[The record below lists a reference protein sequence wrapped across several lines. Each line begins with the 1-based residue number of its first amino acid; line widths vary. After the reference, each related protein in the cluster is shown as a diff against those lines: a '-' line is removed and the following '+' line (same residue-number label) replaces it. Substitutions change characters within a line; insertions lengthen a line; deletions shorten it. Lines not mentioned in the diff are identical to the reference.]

1 MSNHDRIQELFHAAV
16 EMSPAERERYL
27 DRECGENDAL
37 RAEVESLLENHF
49 TSAQTIGEQ
58 TSPSIDFSIGDTIGA
73 FKIIEIL
80 GEGGMGIVYL
90 AQQNEP
96 VKRRVALKVIRAG
109 MDTKRIIA
117 RFEAERQA
125 LAIMN
130 HPCIAKVFEAGSTDE
145 GRPYFVMEYVK
156 GTPITEA
163 CDIAKL
169 STKERLELIA
179 KVCDAVQ
186 HAHTKGI
193 IHRDLKPGNI
203 LVSVNDDKELEPKVI
218 DFGVAKATS
227 QQLTDKTLVTQVGR
241 FVGTPAY
248 MSPEQADLRASD
260 IDTRS
265 DVYALG
271 VVLYEVLTGKPPFDP
286 KTLQEA
292 GLERMRE
299 IIREQDPPRPS
310 TQLSTLSEQLASRIA
325 SARQTQISA
334 LAGVLRKELEWIPLK
349 AIRKLPSERYDSAKS
364 MSDDIRR
371 YISGEPLEAGPETTA
386 YRLKKTIRKNKGVFS
401 AIAIVL
407 VVLTAGIVGTS
418 SQWYRATEALSE
430 AKQQTAI
437 ATEEAMRAEAVKEF
451 VTTMLSSVNPA
462 TAGEMDKELM
472 KMILSEAAE
481 SVGEEFKD
489 EPLVEADIRSV
500 IAETYMQLRMYE
512 ESTPHFINTLE
523 IRRRELGNEHPETI
537 TSMNAMCMLLR
548 RQGKFDEAEPF
559 CQNSLEISRRV
570 LGEEDP
576 VRIQAVCYMGTL
588 LENQGKYEE
597 AEPYYLEALELRRR
611 LYGTEHRDTLLS
623 INNMGF
629 LLDSQG
635 KYEEAEPFY
644 KEALETSR
652 HLLGE
657 DDPYTLVLIGNMGA
671 VLVSQGKLEEAEKY
685 TLQSL
690 ESKQRIFGPDH
701 EETLIAINNM
711 ASLLK
716 HQGKYD
722 EAEPYCKEAMEA
734 CRRVLTDEHPGTLVT
749 INGMATL
756 YDKQG
761 KDVEAEPLY
770 REAFLGRKK
779 MFGADHPATLRSMYG
794 LTSCLTKL
802 KKFEES
808 ELLAK
813 EYHAF
818 VSARFGIESAEHLDS
833 VRLLV
838 FLYDSWE
845 KPEEAQKYRELL
857 PEDSTN

>member
-1 MSNHDRIQELFHAAV
+1 MFHAAV
-16 EMSPAERERYL
+16 EMSLAERERYL

-49 TSAQTIGEQ
+49 TSAQTVAEQ

-334 LAGVLRKELEWIPLK
+334 LAGILRKELEWIPLK

-690 ESKQRIFGPDH
+690 ESKQRIFGADH

-857 PEDSTN
+857 SEDSTN